1 MATPRAVGA
10 FPGQVGE
17 DGRQEP
23 EFQGWGRGCPFCTVA
38 SGGRP
43 DTKWVLSQNQ
53 RDSTIWSHSKARSS
67 LVARM
72 VKNPPAMQETWVQSL
87 GWEDPLVEGT
97 AYPWPEFQA

>member
-1 MATPRAVGA
+1 MVVPRVVGA

-23 EFQGWGRGCPFCTVA
+23 EFQGWGRGSPFCTVA

-53 RDSTIWSHSKARSS
+53 RDFTGSRVEWE
-67 LVARM
+67 LV
-72 VKNPPAMQETWVQSL
+72 PLQSQEPGAKDYLSFL
-87 GWEDPLVEGT
+87 
-97 AYPWPEFQA
+97 